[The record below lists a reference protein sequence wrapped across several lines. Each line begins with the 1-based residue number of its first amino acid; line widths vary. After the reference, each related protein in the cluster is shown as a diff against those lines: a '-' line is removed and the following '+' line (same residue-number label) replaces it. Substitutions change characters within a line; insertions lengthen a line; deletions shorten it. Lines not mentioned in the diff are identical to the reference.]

1 MLNYSKH
8 DELNKIVIFGPVLAI
23 LLTISSLAYGQ
34 SADPIQDIV
43 YNAKFVC
50 GSIPDDTG
58 PLRPGH
64 YDTSINILN
73 NKSYKVGIFWTA
85 VINDGPTSNA
95 IYKNLEAE
103 NSTGMDCRDIKE
115 IFGIDNK
122 DLIEGFVLI
131 KIPVS
136 SLKGIANEQVI
147 LDYTED
153 PSNILDV
160 HLFYTANALDTL
172 PHEIAEEK
180 ISFYIIQ
187 DGSGKIPDEAFR
199 KLLDVTMPAT
209 LNQITDTEAKVKS
222 ALATKYDLNKKD
234 LEKIVLRIKDISIGV
249 GSLIDDHAVSL
260 HVVKP
265 RINQ

>member
-1 MLNYSKH
+1 M
-8 DELNKIVIFGPVLAI
+8 NKVAIFGAI
-23 LLTISSLAYGQ
+23 LVTLLGSSTLASAQ
-34 SADPIQDIV
+34 SSNPIQDIV
-43 YNAKFVC
+43 YSAKFVC

-73 NKSYKVGIFWTA
+73 NKGFQVGIMWTA

-95 IYKNLEAE
+95 IFKNLDSE
-103 NSTGMDCRDIKE
+103 NSTSMNCRDIKG
-115 IFGIDNK
+115 IFGIDTK
-122 DLIEGFVLI
+122 ELIEGFVII

-136 SLKGIANEQVI
+136 SLKGISNEQIV
-147 LDYTED
+147 LDMTAD
-153 PSNILDV
+153 ATSILDV
-160 HLFYTANALDTL
+160 QVFYTANALDIL

-187 DGSGKIPDEAFR
+187 DGSGKIPDEAYR

-209 LNQITDTEAKVKS
+209 LNQIAYTEAKVMS
-222 ALATKYDLNKKD
+222 ALAKKYDLNKKD

-249 GSLIDDHAVSL
+249 GSLLDDHAVSL

>member
-1 MLNYSKH
+1 
-8 DELNKIVIFGPVLAI
+8 LNKLAI
-23 LLTISSLAYGQ
+23 STIIFSLLLVSTGFASAQ

-50 GSIPDDTG
+50 GSISDDSG

-73 NKSYKVGIFWTA
+73 NKNYKVGIFWTA

-103 NSTGMDCRDIKE
+103 NSTGINCHDIKE
-115 IFGIDNK
+115 IFGIDTR
-122 DLIEGFVLI
+122 DIIEGFVLI

-136 SLKGIANEQVI
+136 SLKGLANEQVVA
-147 LDYTED
+147 DYAKD
-153 PSNILDV
+153 PTNILDV

-187 DGSGKIPDEAFR
+187 DGSGKIPKEAFR

-222 ALATKYDLNKKD
+222 SLAQKYDLNKKD

-249 GSLIDDHAVSL
+249 GSLLDDHAVSL